1 MANMNFGVNIL
12 PKANNTYTLGNSDYK
27 WNIFANSLNGVSLSN
42 IITDVQIDGTSILSN
57 NIANIPITA
66 YNTLG
71 LVKVDSNYGISANDA
86 GRIYI
91 IKANS
96 TRIKEGTNQ
105 YFAITPY
112 N

>member
-42 IITDVQIDGTSILSN
+42 IITDVQVNGTSILSN
-57 NIANIPITA
+57 NIANIPLASTSAPGVVMIDGNGLWINSSNGKVSITKA
-66 YNTLG
+66 ST
-71 LVKVDSNYGISANDA
+71 AN
-86 GRIYI
+86 
-91 IKANS
+91 IKS
-96 TRIKEGTNQ
+96 GTIET
-105 YFAITPY
+105 YPIVPY